1 MKITTYIG
9 GLIVFLFLSLPSFA
23 QQAAVLKDRLES
35 LKIAHITERL
45 GLTSKEAQI
54 FWPVYNEYSDELEA
68 LKEEHDALKREV
80 RQTLLATGEEGLD
93 EMADKY
99 LENTGKKWK
108 IQQKYHERFKE
119 VLPIRKV
126 IQLYK
131 AEEDFNQ
138 KILVELARRR
148 MNRFRNQNNR

>member
-1 MKITTYIG
+1 MKTNILTYTQGI
-9 GLIVFLFLSLPSFA
+9 IFLLCLSSYSFA
-23 QQAAVLKDRLES
+23 QQPGILKERLES
-35 LKIAHITERL
+35 LKVAHITERL

-54 FWPVYNEYSDELEA
+54 FWPVYNEYADELEA
-68 LKEEHDALKREV
+68 LKEAHDDLKREV
-80 RQTLLATGEEGLD
+80 RQTLLASGDEGLED
-93 EMADKY
+93 MAEQY
-99 LENTGKKWK
+99 LNYNGKKWK
-108 IQQKYHERFKE
+108 VQQKYHERFKK

-148 MNRFRNQNNR
+148 LKRLQNRD